1 MDVLAQCQKWKETGE
16 FQKIIDALEAIPA
29 GERTPEMDSQLA
41 EACSS
46 LALPR
51 FAKNFRQR
59 TKEAWAAFMAI
70 EAELRQIMD
79 TDKMH
84 GRGEELIAKCSSAL
98 ELALDSPA
106 FELGFNGEKY
116 ELILSAEGNRA
127 RLFTLVYF
135 QRHAPEAVLAHWNV
149 FAGRQPSEGFSLRA
163 GEIQVQAEDVQAWAE
178 KREEGI
184 SLTLFCEKL
193 LPLMKENEDKM
204 WWMLYTL
211 TVQVLGEVSAIALIS
226 ELNLAEEPKEG
237 PSVRLSHLPQTL
249 RDMGYTLWDDAQ
261 SYLDNSY
268 IAYELEPVEDEEA
281 DWRLDIFAGSA
292 RLPVLINEYLCGESD
307 TMDDYHKEGAAAG
320 FLCYPLAGFRG
331 EDRAARILQFRD
343 ALQEAVWKQAGEDAV
358 TFLGGAAGLY
368 YGYLDFIAWDL
379 PAVLD
384 ADGEFFAGTDLPWGG
399 FHVFRRGVGAVRLWK
414 GDGETEGVPQL
425 DPETGSLLSM
435 EDIAAL
441 ESFDEGVSGYFGKML
456 QWLEDFMERG
466 VQDGRFTERQAR
478 QDLQIALWY
487 SYACNNLDVYRYYYK
502 AAQWMKDSEKNAK
515 GCATWYY
522 RYSVALMYCGR
533 LEEALDYA
541 EQGIQEE
548 PDYPWIWLQAGKL
561 RSHFGDKDGALEA
574 VARGLA
580 LEPGDYEFLTLKEE
594 IEAGE
599 ALERMEYHW
608 INPDADRKLQQ
619 GLDADAD
626 DKQRSISCITINEEG
641 LERFWKVFGPKP
653 ENYLSGVPFVQFPC
667 MVKEHTV
674 DLMFQMN
681 EAGLSKLDADWL
693 EQLKGWIQDGRWLK
707 RAHPDGREA
716 RLDTVLVGLD
726 YHIGLLY
733 QLAGEEQYFQIFLY
747 PDGTEREDVFWC
759 SEEN

>member
-1 MDVLAQCQKWKETGE
+1 MDVLAQCQKWKENGE

-29 GERTPEMDSQLA
+29 RERTPEMDSQLA
-41 EACSS
+41 EACCS

-84 GRGEELIAKCSSAL
+84 ERGEELIAKCSSAL

-127 RLFTLVYF
+127 RLFPLVYF
-135 QRHAPEAVLAHWNV
+135 QRHATEAVLAHWNV

-237 PSVRLSHLPQTL
+237 PSVRLSYLPQTL

-292 RLPVLINEYLCGESD
+292 RLPVLINEYLCGESN

-331 EDRAARILQFRD
+331 EDRAAQILQFRD
-343 ALQEAVWKQAGEDAV
+343 ALQETVWKQAGEDAV

-384 ADGEFFAGTDLPWGG
+384 AAGEFFAGTDLTWGG

-533 LEEALDYA
+533 LEDALDYA
-541 EQGIQEE
+541 EQGIREE

-599 ALERMEYHW
+599 TLERMEYHW

-653 ENYLSGVPFVQFPC
+653 ENYLANVPFVQFPC
-667 MVKEHTV
+667 TVNGHIV

-693 EQLKGWIQDGRWLK
+693 EQLKGWIQGGRWLK

-733 QLAGEEQYFQIFLY
+733 QQAGEEQYFQIFLY